1 MPRREKGVAPTLTV
15 LVVEDDLQQRRF
27 LEDLILAARH
37 RVLAAETAGAALR
50 LAAARAIDLAVLD
63 VFLPDGTALELIPG
77 LRAFRPGLPIVTVTG
92 ENSRELELALRRLG
106 IVCYLAKP
114 IRSREFLGLLD
125 HLDGRLKRNADG
137 ENVPA

>member
-1 MPRREKGVAPTLTV
+1 MALTLTV
-15 LVVEDDLQQRRF
+15 LAVEDDAQQRRF
-27 LEDLILAARH
+27 LESLIRAGGH
-37 RVLAAETAGAALR
+37 RVFAAETAGAALR

-77 LRAFRPGLPIVTVTG
+77 LRAFRPGLPVVTVTG

-114 IRSREFLGLLD
+114 IRSGEFLGLLD
-125 HLDGRLKRNADG
+125 HLDGRLQRDAG
-137 ENVPA
+137 GGNVPA